1 MHPSIHTYIYRYNI
15 YKSYNI
21 IYIYIYICHVSESDV
36 SGSHD
41 TLKCHP
47 SRIGNQKPIRD
58 VRPGRETLGSKT
70 WCRGL
75 SSDHGMNYSVRC
87 RKYPP
92 FEDNFPVETM
102 AFPRLCKPLG
112 YMCQIAKVK
121 IRVNCSP

>member
-1 MHPSIHTYIYRYNI
+1 MS
-15 YKSYNI
+15 
-21 IYIYIYICHVSESDV
+21 VSQMSV
-36 SGSHD
+36 AHM